1 MVTRGRAVLSLLQP
15 GAFCSGAS
23 SDIKEHPMRYRTL
36 GPSGLLVSELCL
48 GTMTFG
54 GSDGM
59 WGQIGQLRQDEANTL
74 VKTAVDAGINFI
86 DTANVYA
93 GGESERILGQAVRNL
108 GIPRD
113 DVVIAT
119 KVLGVMGEGP
129 NASGASR
136 AHIMAQAKASLSR
149 LQMDHIDLYQIH
161 GFDPLTPITE
171 TLEALDTLV
180 RQGHVRYIGLSNW
193 AAWQIVKA
201 VGIAEARK
209 LAPILSLQAYYTLVG
224 RDLER
229 EIVPM
234 LQAEGIGLMVWS
246 PLAGGFLSGK
256 YSDGNTAND
265 GRRARFNFPP
275 VDLERGDAAIAV
287 MREIASVKGCTVAQV
302 GLAWL
307 LYQPVVSSVIVGAK
321 RIDQLQDNIRS
332 TEVTLSAE
340 DLAALDAV
348 TKLPPEYPGWMLE
361 RQSQYRAPFAQQKG

>member
-1 MVTRGRAVLSLLQP
+1 
-15 GAFCSGAS
+15 
-23 SDIKEHPMRYRTL
+23 MRYRTL

-54 GSDGM
+54 GSEGM
-59 WGQIGQLRQDEANTL
+59 WGQIGQLRQDEADLL
-74 VKTAVDAGINFI
+74 VRAALDAGINFI

-93 GGESERILGQAVRNL
+93 GGESERILGQAIRNL

-119 KVLGVMGEGP
+119 KVLGPMGEGP
-129 NASGASR
+129 NARGASR
-136 AHIMAQAKASLSR
+136 AHIMAQARASLKR
-149 LQMDHIDLYQIH
+149 LETDHIDLYQIH
-161 GFDPLTPITE
+161 GFDPLTPMTE

-193 AAWQIVKA
+193 AAWQVVRA
-201 VGIAEARK
+201 VGITEARK

-234 LQAEGIGLMVWS
+234 LKTEGIGLMVWS

-256 YSDGNTAND
+256 YSGGSAADQ
-265 GRRARFNFPP
+265 GRRAIFDFPP

-287 MREIASVKGCTVAQV
+287 MREIALAKGCTVAQV
-302 GLAWL
+302 ALAWL
-307 LYQPVVSSVIVGAK
+307 LHQPVVTSVIVGAK
-321 RIDQLQDNIRS
+321 RIEQLQDNIRS
-332 TEVTLSAE
+332 TEVSLSAE

-348 TKLPPEYPGWMLE
+348 TKLPAEYPGWMLE
-361 RQSQYRAPFAQQKG
+361 RQAEYRAPHAGQKG